1 MKEGGRVLEWEEG
14 GDEGGGST
22 STIPHLDSQ
31 EGADFDRQWQ
41 EAGWLQNATCNSPS
55 ASISTIGEKYG
66 KESICSI
73 VHANLTS
80 YGTIIFHSPKLR
92 SQEQSVK

>member
-1 MKEGGRVLEWEEG
+1 MLEWEEG

-41 EAGWLQNATCNSPS
+41 EAGWLQNATFNSPS

-66 KESICSI
+66 KESAI
-73 VHANLTS
+73 
-80 YGTIIFHSPKLR
+80 
-92 SQEQSVK
+92 